1 LRKFLRART
10 GAGLESEVVRKG
22 LPAWVVLVSVE
33 QQVVARAQQ
42 APGGEAAAVGVALA
56 DMGGL

>member
-1 LRKFLRART
+1 MGDQWQALTAP
-10 GAGLESEVVRKG
+10 GSASAVE
-22 LPAWVVLVSVE
+22 PAVMPW
-33 QQVVARAQQ
+33 AQQ